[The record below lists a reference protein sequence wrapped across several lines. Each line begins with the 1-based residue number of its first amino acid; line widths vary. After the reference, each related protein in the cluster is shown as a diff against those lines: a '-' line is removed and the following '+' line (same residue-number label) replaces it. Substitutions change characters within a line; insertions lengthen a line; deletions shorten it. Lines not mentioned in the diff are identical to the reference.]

1 MKYTYSSSTINAGSN
16 AKTVKGD
23 DEYVTAV
30 MYLAPFNLSGF
41 NVCAMAETAKCHDPC
56 LNLSGRGKFTSIQNA
71 RIAKTQRL
79 FHDRKKFLDDLHKDI
94 TRFVNW
100 CKKRDVKPAVRLNGT
115 SDIRWEAFLINDR
128 HIFDHFPNVQFYDY
142 TKISNRKTKDIKNY
156 HLTWSYSEA
165 DTKYAAKYKE
175 ALSKGMNVAVVFR
188 SVDIIPETFLGVPVI
203 DGDKDDLR
211 FLDEKNRVVSLYAKG
226 PAKKDQSGF
235 VIDIKEKE
243 NAQ

>member
-23 DEYVTAV
+23 KEYVTAV
-30 MYLAPFNLSGF
+30 MYLAPFTLSGF
-41 NVCAMAETAKCHDPC
+41 NVCAMAETAKCHEPC

-71 RIAKTQRL
+71 RIAKTQR
-79 FHDRKKFLDDLHKDI
+79 FFKQRKQFMEDLHKDI
-94 TRFVNW
+94 QRFVNW

-115 SDIRWEAFLINDR
+115 SDIRWEAFKHNDKNV
-128 HIFDHFPNVQFYDY
+128 FENFPEVQFYDY

-165 DTKYAAKYKE
+165 DMKYAAKYKE
-175 ALSKGMNVAVVFR
+175 ALSQGMNVAVVFR
-188 SVDIIPETFLGVPVI
+188 SVDIIPKKFLGVTVI

-211 FLDEKNRVVSLYAKG
+211 FLDKKNRVVSLYAKG

-235 VIDIKEKE
+235 VIG
-243 NAQ
+243 